1 MPDSR
6 IRSRWPLPRLG
17 AAAVAVAVL
26 LAGCAAAGPSETAA
40 PASEPAS
47 AAPDASSTPPA
58 GQLVVLGDS
67 IPFDAPQDCPGCTG
81 FVDAYAAAVGEARG
95 GAPEVQNLS
104 RHDGARVADILE
116 QVERGTVDTALAGA
130 QTVILSAGFN
140 DQPPYWQPDAPC
152 VGEVGT
158 EEQAIDTVIATTPE
172 CITEATAAVRADY
185 AQLLAQIRERAPD
198 TEIITLTSYNAWTG
212 WEALDARGPEDS
224 SAAQDVIVSALEQ
237 WRDAV
242 CAETEAVGGTCV
254 DLLAPF
260 NGADGRTAA
269 GDLLADDYTHP
280 SQLGNDRIRD
290 ELLAASAP

>member
-1 MPDSR
+1 MLDSP
-6 IRSRWPLPRLG
+6 IRSRRPFARLG

-26 LAGCAAAGPSETAA
+26 LTGCAAAAPSDSAA
-40 PASEPAS
+40 PTSDPA

-67 IPFDAPQDCPGCTG
+67 IPFNAPEDCPGCTG
-81 FVDAYAAAVGEARG
+81 FVDAYAAAVGEAQG
-95 GAPEVQNLS
+95 GAPQVQNLS

-116 QVERGTVDTALAGA
+116 QVERGTVDTALASA

-152 VGEVGT
+152 VGAVET
-158 EEQAIDTVIATTPE
+158 DEQVIDTLIATTPE
-172 CITEATAAVRADY
+172 CITDATAAVRADY
-185 AQLLAQIRERAPD
+185 AQLLAEIRARAAD
-198 TEIITLTSYNAWTG
+198 AELLTLTSYNAWTG
-212 WEALDARGPEDS
+212 WEALDARAPEDS
-224 SAAQDVIVSALEQ
+224 TAAQDVVVSALEQ

-242 CAETEAVGGTCV
+242 CAETEVAGGTCV

-269 GDLLADDYTHP
+269 GDLLAEDYTHP

-290 ELLAASAP
+290 ELLAATAP

>member
-1 MPDSR
+1 MLDSP
-6 IRSRWPLPRLG
+6 IRSRRPLARLG

-26 LAGCAAAGPSETAA
+26 LSGCAAAGPSDTAA
-40 PASEPAS
+40 PTSDPA
-47 AAPDASSTPPA
+47 AAPDASSTAPA

-67 IPFDAPQDCPGCTG
+67 IPFNAPEDCPGCTG

-95 GAPEVQNLS
+95 GAPDVQNLS
-104 RHDGARVADILE
+104 RRDGAQVTDILE

-152 VGEVGT
+152 VGAVET
-158 EEQAIDTVIATTPE
+158 DEQVIDTLIATTPE
-172 CITEATAAVRADY
+172 CIADATASVRADY
-185 AQLLAQIRERAPD
+185 AQLLAEIRARAAD
-198 TEIITLTSYNAWTG
+198 AELITLTSYNAWTG
-212 WEALDARGPEDS
+212 WEALDARAPEDS
-224 SAAQDVIVSALEQ
+224 SAAQDVVVSALEQ

-269 GDLLADDYTHP
+269 GELLADDYTHP

>member
-1 MPDSR
+1 MLDSP
-6 IRSRWPLPRLG
+6 IRSRRPLARLG

-26 LAGCAAAGPSETAA
+26 LSGCAAAGPSDTAA
-40 PASEPAS
+40 PTSDPA
-47 AAPDASSTPPA
+47 AAPDASSTAPA

-67 IPFDAPQDCPGCTG
+67 IPFNAPEDCPGCTG

-104 RHDGARVADILE
+104 RHDGAQVTDILE

-152 VGEVGT
+152 VGAVET
-158 EEQAIDTVIATTPE
+158 DEQVIDTLIATTPE
-172 CITEATAAVRADY
+172 CIADATASVRADY
-185 AQLLAQIRERAPD
+185 AQLLAEIRARAAD
-198 TEIITLTSYNAWTG
+198 AELITLTSYNAWTG
-212 WEALDARGPEDS
+212 WEALDARAPEDS
-224 SAAQDVIVSALEQ
+224 SAAQDVVVSALEQ

-269 GDLLADDYTHP
+269 GELLADDYTHP